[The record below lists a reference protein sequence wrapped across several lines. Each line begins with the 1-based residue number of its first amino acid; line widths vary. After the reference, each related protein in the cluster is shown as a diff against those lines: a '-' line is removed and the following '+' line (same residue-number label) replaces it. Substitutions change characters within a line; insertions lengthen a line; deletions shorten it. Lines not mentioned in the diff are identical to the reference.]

1 MTAKNRPDMRPPDR
15 HSNTGIPAIIA
26 LTQLMRDTG
35 KVPES
40 LPDGLDRDI
49 DAVMRASRVIAGI
62 VAESIAQTGDL
73 VSSPQLRALVLVA
86 TRADVNVSAVAAAL
100 DVHPSNATRLLDRLV
115 QAGLL
120 RRSESSTDRRNLVL
134 TLTAEG
140 SQLVSSVMQHRR
152 TAYRRILQTMT
163 RSQRHRLGGA
173 LDAFAEAAGESS
185 EDPLSDL

>member
-1 MTAKNRPDMRPPDR
+1 
-15 HSNTGIPAIIA
+15 
-26 LTQLMRDTG
+26 MRDTG